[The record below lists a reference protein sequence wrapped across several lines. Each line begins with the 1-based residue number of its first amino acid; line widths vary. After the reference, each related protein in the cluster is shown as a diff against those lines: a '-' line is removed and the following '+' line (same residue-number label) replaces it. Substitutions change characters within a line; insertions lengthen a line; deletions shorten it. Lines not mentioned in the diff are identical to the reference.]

1 MKNSFENGIV
11 SNIIFNSDW
20 GKDKFLRIVSTLFE
34 KLSLEGCENLLIIIK
49 LGQLNYKDK
58 ETSFGFIQ
66 VLKIYSVAL
75 DKYRDRENIKRELI
89 SLTNLY
95 IKKYIDKVPVLDRIR
110 VLIQSKIN

>member
-49 LGQLNYKDK
+49 LG
-58 ETSFGFIQ
+58 
-66 VLKIYSVAL
+66 
-75 DKYRDRENIKRELI
+75 
-89 SLTNLY
+89 
-95 IKKYIDKVPVLDRIR
+95 
-110 VLIQSKIN
+110 